1 MNLRDVVTFIVTDA
15 SVDTTGLNSLITA
28 IKERQRINRANTKAI
43 AKATLNLGDTVSI
56 SGIRPKYLNG
66 VIGKIKSFSPQRSH
80 ANIEV
85 INTQGDHRVGASQY
99 GIPIQCLT
107 VVNAVAGVHPIDS
120 TVLDFLEGE
129 EFNGMHRD
137 AN

>member
-56 SGIRPKYLNG
+56 SGIRQNQIL
-66 VIGKIKSFSPQRSH
+66 
-80 ANIEV
+80 
-85 INTQGDHRVGASQY
+85 
-99 GIPIQCLT
+99 
-107 VVNAVAGVHPIDS
+107 
-120 TVLDFLEGE
+120 
-129 EFNGMHRD
+129 
-137 AN
+137 